1 MPRPRRNP
9 FYVILGIVGV
19 VFTITSASYCLSV
32 LRGVRPET
40 AADRGS
46 HPLEKIMDRHGTTIL
61 AAELAL
67 LAFATVGAIAIDH
80 VDGERTRAARAA
92 EQAAD
97 QAIQRRV
104 AGSRPGS
111 ETGDS

>member
-9 FYVILGIVGV
+9 FYVMLGIVGV

-46 HPLEKIMDRHGTTIL
+46 HPLEKIMDRHGTAIL

-80 VDGERTRAARAA
+80 VEGERIRAARSAG
-92 EQAAD
+92 QPAD
-97 QAIQRRV
+97 QAIPRR
-104 AGSRPGS
+104 AAAAQPP
-111 ETGDS
+111 ETGAS